1 MFSRE
6 KCSIALCVLI
16 LILFILSISPIVL
29 AQDETNDAKVIER
42 YKLMLSRKPKEGSTF
57 DRLYQFYLE
66 GTGLAA
72 MVTDYQAEAQTKPN
86 DPNIQ
91 LILGHIYKRLGK
103 DKEALAAYQRAVVLA
118 QNDYYAHFA
127 LGQFYVVMRQHEDAI
142 SELTKAATL
151 SEQTQTISP
160 EELTDIY
167 KTLGHAYFSR
177 DKLEEAIKAW
187 EKISELDPQNIF
199 ARIEL
204 ADLFREQE
212 LYPQAIAQ
220 HQAIIDIKK
229 DDAYRKCLSLRE
241 IGKIHEGTGAY
252 DKARQHYDEA
262 LNLTAPG
269 NWLRKDLQHRIIAI
283 YSADA
288 NWKDLIT
295 YYQGKI
301 ETNPN
306 NPEMLGLLASAYIEN
321 QQLDEGTNTYKKGLE
336 LAPTDTGLRLSLID
350 ALRNSEMSEDAASEY
365 EILSEQQPDDFGIY
379 RELGK
384 LYVQLENVDKAKEVY
399 QKMIGRDPKNASTHL
414 TLAEI
419 YTGHEWIDDAVAA
432 YQKAI
437 SLAPNNLDY
446 IEYFGEFYFRQANR
460 EKAIETWNQMV
471 SDAKSTA
478 ENYDR
483 LARLL
488 ETKTFPT
495 EAIEASRK
503 AVEMMPEAYRFR
515 ESLAK
520 RLMNNKQYDEAL
532 LEYTEAVKLAPN
544 EFFAEQMD
552 DQRIELYRRQGTL
565 VEKIETLESELEES
579 ELTDTNKFT
588 HLKRLAKM
596 LLKSGNTTYAL
607 EILLKAKELQPDDV
621 TINRWTAEVY
631 VKQGR
636 RDDAINLYIHLT
648 DIDDSNAREYYSNIA
663 NAYLKVMD
671 FEKATEAAKQVI
683 AHSPRNPEG
692 HHLLAQIARQ
702 SGDYESA
709 TDSFKQ
715 AIRLRPEAIDIR
727 TELAAAHNLAGNSR
741 QAIAQYWRCWE
752 LSDNINDKLSFL
764 KPLSEAY
771 YNLGR
776 RDELEQKLKQIV
788 KSNTSAV
795 APVLALAQIYRNE
808 GDLPSA
814 RFQLAR
820 ALDRQNEN
828 PELLFQLVE
837 ISLDLGDTQEALDYQ
852 QQLVKTTPD
861 PIHQQKLGELLFD
874 AGREQEAIQAWS
886 KVLHAKNQTFDAEMK
901 LAELLVQHGL
911 LEEALFALDSAAQ
924 KISGAD
930 AHIHLYQIG
939 TKLVEINESD
949 RALPHFTRIIEM
961 PKPSTDASVSA
972 TSKKATIAVSIPT
985 YNPPRASGNKLTL
998 ATSLYQRIHNPP
1010 YGSRGRQAWVPT
1022 NFEEA
1027 QAGALVQMKIIRDDK
1042 GELNEFVQQF
1052 EDNAAENPK
1061 DTQTLEL
1068 LVQLHLLNGNHE
1080 KSQEITEK
1088 LIAAAPN
1095 NPEYQRIQLDMA
1107 NADTDLDYD
1116 KFKTLLDKMTWLT
1129 PEAREWY
1136 IAEYA
1141 RRFHYQGK
1149 KEDAEKLLTELEN
1162 SKVINSPNSQM
1173 LVEIFVQLGK
1183 FDAAKKIFDEVQISS
1198 SGQQSSRMYD
1208 LLATNYLRN
1217 GEIEEVV
1224 AIYKEYFDR
1233 TKPRSTN
1240 PRRTNT
1246 LGYANYSYGGYR
1258 PIQSSFPTP
1267 TTYYNQSRLQCLQ
1280 KIFSQLWATNQHQP
1294 LYDVFQTE
1302 LDAAEGRDKIY
1313 PALAISYCYWWEN
1326 KRDPAQK
1333 IFADLQKEFPEDLT
1347 LKINTV
1353 LVSIQTGEFKT
1364 ALILLNNLAEAD
1376 PRNRRQ
1382 YYDLTLQIAV
1392 HIGDS
1397 VTVRDLMTKI
1407 LNSPIGVRELYQ
1419 FSTKLQQAGLTQYAI
1434 AVAKKT
1440 MTLAMRERD
1449 PNFLVQLSQHLK
1461 QLGRGQDA
1469 SRIAARALRFANQR
1483 DRYGQTLHSYH
1494 FQQAANLVNRSTLVN
1509 NAATKLED
1517 AAKKNPNSFQAQLK
1531 LASYYEGR
1539 NQIKKASDAY
1549 EAALKL
1555 QPKDYN
1561 TRIRFAQMLQRNR
1574 QSKNA
1579 VTQYSILLKDSKNI
1593 NTMYSN
1599 SWEIFRTFFDARE
1612 VDKLVSIAKE
1622 LIDNDKDQYSRGLEF
1637 ARRAAD
1643 QCLSNKN
1650 AKAAVEIYE
1659 KLMEADR
1666 YNVYLQL
1673 ADAYAASGA
1682 RDKAIKLLK
1691 EKLQTT
1697 DPDSQ
1702 VSIILKL
1709 SKYNEALD
1717 DIKAFSA
1724 AYKEKI
1730 NDETTN
1736 PSTLYLVAVTKI
1748 VTADIEGAD
1757 PIVNRLIEHIPLQS
1771 RLQWLNTLA
1780 NTYKEKADTDREIR
1794 MLEAAIEKFDM
1805 QYSYQLSGTYQQLG
1819 TAYTKKGDKEKA
1831 KEFIRKMGIL
1841 RLMRQ
1846 GGAAYYEKERIA
1858 RIYLQYE
1865 MWDEAEILFT
1875 EVINDLSG
1883 QQYYRERAQREL
1895 MTIRQRRG
1903 GSSTLKSTPET
1914 ERINISL
1921 QRSMA
1926 QQHMR
1931 RNQIPQA
1938 IELYEQIEKAMPEDL
1953 ESRSQLASLYSREKQ
1968 HDKAL
1973 KIWVALLEADSENTK
1988 YQDGIIRA
1996 YQSAGKINNAIELAQ
2011 KYIQE
2016 DAKTSVHYARLA
2028 QLYGSSNQI
2037 EDAIK
2042 TYKKAIELSPEDTQ
2056 VYEQL
2061 ARLYLRNDRLDD
2073 SEKAFKEALK
2083 YAPQTGQ
2090 QRNIHRQMMDIYRR
2104 KGTLDEFLKEVEK
2117 KGTLTYDMQRE
2128 LARNFKN
2135 QGNLDKAAKAYE
2147 KALQLTTQEWELQEI
2162 ERQLISIY
2170 RSQGKLEEKLKEG
2183 EKNDTL
2189 TFNMQVELARHYRA
2203 KGESDKAISA
2213 YKKAINKTGRSYEM
2227 DNVYRELMLEYVRRG
2242 KDDSVIELYETM
2254 SQSTSGGIS
2263 ISHSS
2268 TGFNVR
2274 FSKDKPRE
2282 TLINAY
2288 KTQGKLNMLKTLF
2301 EGKLAKEANDPTTLE
2316 VVAEIYRNSNNH
2328 EKAAEAYHALSK
2340 ADPTNIHAF
2349 YYAAAAFSKTGKSE
2363 QAKEL
2368 LNHGAATLASSHQ
2381 SQDFWFLCS
2390 LGTVCYNSE
2399 LYTSAIKIFKDAII
2413 AKKAQ
2418 GHGGNSTR
2426 DEEKLYDLIG
2436 KSALAAKQYEEA
2448 VEAFQE
2454 LKKITRDSTKK
2465 ANAEKLIKQ
2474 AYKDGNLYEKQLPAQ
2489 IKKVE
2494 DNPDNVDARLT
2505 LAQSYETNDKFAEA
2519 IAQYEKISELQPKNA
2534 QWHKK
2539 VGDLYE
2545 KSTHTNKQE
2554 RYEKASAAYEKA
2566 ISLNSTSYELYTALA
2581 NIYTK
2586 QDSQS
2591 KAEAVFRQA
2600 LQASLSPTEHDSAVK
2615 AILKLYDAKEH
2626 TDKRLAILTE
2636 LGAKSYNSPLLQ
2648 KLLGDT
2654 YVESGDTDK
2663 AAQAYKKW
2671 FEILKSDP
2679 NQRNYA
2685 QQYFV
2690 LAEELLNKN
2699 IMLDFTLELAKQA
2712 AEARPD
2718 PVYFSTLGHAYLANE
2733 QYDKALEKLQHSLNS
2748 MNQSGRHRGETE
2760 VQYLLTRISQIG
2772 KNVKD
2777 KEGYLNMIGK
2787 LIDTIPNKIG
2797 TQTNA
2802 ILSLAKLCYDLGMTD
2817 KAKIYIQKTGFLPE
2831 TAWLTLGPFDNTR
2844 GVGYNTANI
2853 PEEVAQIDTNAKYD
2867 GVAGPLTWKQG
2878 SDEVFDGFFEFGKDE
2893 GQYTAYAWISFTSPE
2908 ERKIQI
2914 RFDSDDQGKVWLNG
2928 KKVYAHRRTR
2938 GAQIDRRTIPVT
2950 LVAGKNT
2957 ILVKVCN
2964 ESLPW
2969 GFFLRIT
2976 DTEGNPFEDLKLGSI
2991 EEN

>member
-6 KCSIALCVLI
+6 KCPIALCVLI
-16 LILFILSISPIVL
+16 LILSILSISPIIL

-42 YKLMLSRKPKEGSTF
+42 YKLMLSQKPKEGSTF

-72 MVTDYQAEAQTKPN
+72 MVTDYQAEAQAKPN

-103 DKEALAAYQRAVVLA
+103 DKEALAAYQRAVALA

-142 SELTKAATL
+142 SELTQAATL

-241 IGKIHEGTGAY
+241 IGKIHEGIGAY

-399 QKMIGRDPKNASTHL
+399 QKMIDRDPKNASTHL

-419 YTGHEWIDDAVAA
+419 YIGHEWIDDAVAA

-515 ESLAK
+515 VALAK

-544 EFFAEQMD
+544 DFFAEQMD

-565 VEKIETLESELEES
+565 VEKIEALESELEES

-588 HLKRLAKM
+588 NLKRLAKM

-636 RDDAINLYIHLT
+636 RDDAINLYTHLT
-648 DIDDSNAREYYSNIA
+648 DIDNSNAREYYSNIA

-727 TELAAAHNLAGNSR
+727 TELAAAHNLAGNTR

-837 ISLDLGDTQEALDYQ
+837 ISLDLGDTQEALNYQ

-874 AGREQEAIQAWS
+874 SGREQEAIQVWS

-901 LAELLVQHGL
+901 LAELLIQHGL
-911 LEEALFALDSAAQ
+911 LEEVLFALDSAAQ

-972 TSKKATIAVSIPT
+972 TSKKAAIAVPTPT
-985 YNPPRASGNKLTL
+985 YNPPGANRNKLTL
-998 ATSLYQRIHNPP
+998 ATSLYQRIQNSP

-1027 QAGALVQMKIIRDDK
+1027 QAGALVQMRIIMDDK

-1052 EDNAAENPK
+1052 EDDAAENPK

-1068 LVQLHLLNGNHE
+1068 LAQLHLLNGNHE

-1088 LIAAAPN
+1088 LIAVAPN

-1107 NADTDLDYD
+1107 NADTDLDHD

-1129 PEAREWY
+1129 PESREWY

-1149 KEDAEKLLTELEN
+1149 KEDAEKLLVELEN

-1183 FDAAKKIFDEVQISS
+1183 FDAAKKIFDGVKISS

-1208 LLATNYLRN
+1208 LFATNLLSK
-1217 GEIEEVV
+1217 GKIEEAV
-1224 AIYKEYFDR
+1224 AIYKKYFDR

-1240 PRRTNT
+1240 PRRTT
-1246 LGYANYSYGGYR
+1246 SLGYSNYSYGGYT
-1258 PIQSSFPTP
+1258 PIQSAFPSP
-1267 TTYYNQSRLQCLQ
+1267 TTYYNQSRLQYLQ
-1280 KIFSQLWATNQHQP
+1280 STFSHLWATNQHQA

-1326 KRDPAQK
+1326 KRDQAQK

-1353 LVSIQTGEFKT
+1353 LVSIQIGEFKA
-1364 ALILLNNLAEAD
+1364 ALTLLNNLAEAD

-1407 LNSPIGVRELYQ
+1407 LNSPTGVRELYQ

-1440 MTLAMRERD
+1440 MTLALRERD
-1449 PNFLVQLSQHLK
+1449 PNFLVQLSQHLN

-1483 DRYGQTLHSYH
+1483 DRYGRTLHSYS
-1494 FQQAANLVNRSTLVN
+1494 FQQAANLAKPSTVGSN
-1509 NAATKLED
+1509 PAVKLED

-1531 LASYYEGR
+1531 LVSYYESR

-1555 QPKDYN
+1555 RPKDHN
-1561 TRIRFAQMLQRNR
+1561 TRIRYAQMLQRNR

-1579 VTQYSILLKDSKNI
+1579 VAQYSILLKDSKNI

-1599 SWEIFRTFFDARE
+1599 YWEILGTFFEARE

-1622 LIDNDKDQYSRGLEF
+1622 LIDNNKDQYSRGFEF
-1637 ARRAAD
+1637 ARRAAEL
-1643 QCLSNKN
+1643 CVSRKN

-1659 KLMEADR
+1659 KLMESDR

-1697 DPDSQ
+1697 NPDSQ

-1717 DIKAFSA
+1717 NIKAFLA
-1724 AYKEKI
+1724 KYEEKI

-1780 NTYKEKADTDREIR
+1780 DIYKEKADTDREIR
-1794 MLEAAIEKFDM
+1794 MLEAAIEKFDARN
-1805 QYSYQLSGTYQQLG
+1805 SYQLSGTYQKLG

-1858 RIYLQYE
+1858 RIYSQYE

-1883 QQYYRERAQREL
+1883 QQHYRERAQREL

-1903 GSSTLKSTPET
+1903 GTSSLKSTPET

-1931 RNQIPQA
+1931 QNQIPQA

-1973 KIWVALLEADSENTK
+1973 KIWVALLEVDPENTK

-1996 YQSAGKINNAIELAQ
+1996 YQSAGRINNAIELAQ

-2016 DAKTSVHYARLA
+2016 DAETSVHYVRLA

-2042 TYKKAIELSPEDTQ
+2042 TYKKAIELSSEDWQ
-2056 VYEQL
+2056 VYENL
-2061 ARLYLRNDRLDD
+2061 AGLYLRNDRLDE

-2104 KGTLDEFLKEVEK
+2104 KGTLEEFLKEVEK
-2117 KGTLTYDMQRE
+2117 KGTLTYSMQRE

-2147 KALQLTTQEWELQEI
+2147 KALQLTTQEWEQQDV

-2170 RSQGKLEEKLKEG
+2170 RSQGKLEEKLKEA

-2189 TFNMQVELARHYRA
+2189 TFNMQVELARQYRA

-2213 YKKAINKTGRSYEM
+2213 YKKAINKTKRSHEM

-2242 KDDSVIELYETM
+2242 EDDSVIELYETM
-2254 SQSTSGGIS
+2254 SQSTSSGTS
-2263 ISHSS
+2263 INYSP
-2268 TGFNVR
+2268 TGFDVR
-2274 FSKDKPRE
+2274 LSKDKPRE

-2288 KTQGKLNMLKTLF
+2288 KTQDKLDTLQTLF
-2301 EGKLAKEANDPTTLE
+2301 EGKLAKEANDLTTLE
-2316 VVAEIYRNSNNH
+2316 VIAEIYRNSNNH

-2368 LNHGAATLASSHQ
+2368 LNHGAAALSSSHQ

-2413 AKKAQ
+2413 ARGSQ
-2418 GHGGNSTR
+2418 GYGGNSTT

-2454 LKKITRDSTKK
+2454 LGKITRNSTKK
-2465 ANAEKLIKQ
+2465 ANAERSIKQ
-2474 AYKDGNLYEKQLPAQ
+2474 AYKDGNLYEKHLPAQ

-2494 DNPDNVDARLT
+2494 ENPDNVDARFS

-2539 VGDLYE
+2539 VGNLYE

-2566 ISLNSTSYELYTALA
+2566 ISFNSTSYELYTALA

-2591 KAEAVFRQA
+2591 KAEAVYRQA

-2636 LGAKSYNSPLLQ
+2636 LGAKSGNSPLLQ

-2671 FEILKSDP
+2671 FEILKSEP

-2712 AEARPD
+2712 AETRPD

-2733 QYDKALEKLQHSLNS
+2733 NYDKALVQFQRSLIHMNHNS
-2748 MNQSGRHRGETE
+2748 RHGGNGVEH
-2760 VQYLLTRISQIG
+2760 LLTRISQVG
-2772 KNVKD
+2772 KNVKN
-2777 KEGYLNMIGK
+2777 KESYLEMIEK
-2787 LIDTIPNKIG
+2787 LVEVLPQNIG
-2797 TQTNA
+2797 TQTNVN
-2802 ILSLAKLCYDLGMTD
+2802 LSLAKFCHDIGMTD
-2817 KAKIYIQKTGFLPE
+2817 AAKIYIQKTGFLPE
-2831 TAWLTLGPFDNTR
+2831 TAWLTLGPFDNTK
-2844 GVGYNTANI
+2844 GVGYNTAYI
-2853 PEEVAQIDTNAKYD
+2853 PEEVARIDTNAKYD
-2867 GVAGPLTWKQG
+2867 GVTGPLTWKQA

-2893 GQYTAYAWISFTSPE
+2893 GWYTAYAWISFTSPE
-2908 ERKIQI
+2908 ERKVQI

>member
-16 LILFILSISPIVL
+16 LILSILSISPIIL

-42 YKLMLSRKPKEGSTF
+42 YKLMLSQKPKEGSTF

-72 MVTDYQAEAQTKPN
+72 MVTDYQAEAQAKPN

-103 DKEALAAYQRAVVLA
+103 DKEALAAYQRAVALA

-350 ALRNSEMSEDAASEY
+350 ALRNSEMFEDAASEY
-365 EILSEQQPDDFGIY
+365 EILSEQQPDNFGIY

-399 QKMIGRDPKNASTHL
+399 QKMIDRDPKNASTHL

-419 YTGHEWIDDAVAA
+419 YIGHEWIDDAVAA

-437 SLAPNNLDY
+437 SLAPENLDY

-471 SDAKSTA
+471 SDAKRTA

-488 ETKTFPT
+488 ETKAFPT

-544 EFFAEQMD
+544 DFFAEQMD

-579 ELTDTNKFT
+579 ELTDTDKFT
-588 HLKRLAKM
+588 NLKRLAKM

-727 TELAAAHNLAGNSR
+727 TELAAVHDLAGNTR

-837 ISLDLGDTQEALDYQ
+837 ISLDLGDTQEALNYQ

-901 LAELLVQHGL
+901 LAELLIQHGL
-911 LEEALFALDSAAQ
+911 LEEGLFALDSAAQ

-939 TKLVEINESD
+939 TKLIEINESD

-972 TSKKATIAVSIPT
+972 TSKKAAIAVSIPT

-998 ATSLYQRIHNPP
+998 ATSLYRRIYNPP

-1027 QAGALVQMKIIRDDK
+1027 QAGALVQMKIIMDDK

-1052 EDNAAENPK
+1052 EDDAAENPK

-1068 LVQLHLLNGNHE
+1068 LAQLHLLNGNHE

-1107 NADTDLDYD
+1107 NADTDLDHD

-1129 PEAREWY
+1129 PESREWY

-1149 KEDAEKLLTELEN
+1149 KEDAEKLLAELKN

-1208 LLATNYLRN
+1208 LLATDYLRN
-1217 GEIEEVV
+1217 GKIEEAV
-1224 AIYKEYFDR
+1224 AIYKKYFDR

-1240 PRRTNT
+1240 PRRTT
-1246 LGYANYSYGGYR
+1246 SLGYSNYSYGGYT
-1258 PIQSSFPTP
+1258 PIQSAFPSP
-1267 TTYYNQSRLQCLQ
+1267 TTYYNQSRLQYLQ
-1280 KIFSQLWATNQHQP
+1280 NTFSHLWATNQHQA
-1294 LYDVFQTE
+1294 LYDVFQAE

-1326 KRDPAQK
+1326 KRDQSQQ
-1333 IFADLQKEFPEDLT
+1333 ILADLQKEFPEDIT

-1353 LVSIQTGEFKT
+1353 LVSIQSGKHKT
-1364 ALILLNNLAEAD
+1364 ALTLLNNLAEAD

-1407 LNSPIGVRELYQ
+1407 LNSPTGVRELYQ

-1440 MTLAMRERD
+1440 MTLALRERD
-1449 PNFLVQLSQHLK
+1449 PNFLVQLSQHLN

-1483 DRYGQTLHSYH
+1483 DRYGRTLHSYN
-1494 FQQAANLVNRSTLVN
+1494 FQQAASLANRSTLVN

-1555 QPKDYN
+1555 RPKDHN

-1599 SWEIFRTFFDARE
+1599 YWEILRTFFDARE

-1659 KLMEADR
+1659 KLMESDR

-1724 AYKEKI
+1724 EYKEKT

-1736 PSTLYLVAVTKI
+1736 PSMLYLVAVTKI

-1757 PIVNRLIEHIPLQS
+1757 PIVNKLIEHIPSQS

-1780 NTYKEKADTDREIR
+1780 DTYKEKADTDREIR

-1805 QYSYQLSGTYQQLG
+1805 RNSYQLSGTYQKLG

-1831 KEFIRKMGIL
+1831 KEYIRKMGTL
-1841 RLMRQ
+1841 RLIRQ
-1846 GGAAYYEKERIA
+1846 SGSAYYEKDSIA
-1858 RIYLQYE
+1858 RIYTQYE
-1865 MWDEAEILFT
+1865 MWDEAEILLT
-1875 EVINDLSG
+1875 EVINDLSA

-1914 ERINISL
+1914 QRINISL

-1973 KIWVALLEADSENTK
+1973 KIWVALLETDPENTK

-2016 DAKTSVHYARLA
+2016 DAKTSIHYVRLA

-2037 EDAIK
+2037 ENAIK

-2090 QRNIHRQMMDIYRR
+2090 QQNIHRQMMDIYRR
-2104 KGTLDEFLKEVEK
+2104 KGTLEEFLKEVEK
-2117 KGTLTYDMQRE
+2117 KGTLTYGMQKE
-2128 LARNFKN
+2128 FARNFKE
-2135 QGNLDKAAKAYE
+2135 QGKLDEAAKAYE
-2147 KALQLTTQEWELQEI
+2147 KALQLTTQEWELQDI

-2213 YKKAINKTGRSYEM
+2213 YKKAINKTGRSHEM

-2254 SQSTSGGIS
+2254 SQSTSSGIS
-2263 ISHSS
+2263 ISSSS

-2288 KTQGKLNMLKTLF
+2288 KTQGKLDMLKTLF

-2368 LNHGAATLASSHQ
+2368 LNHGAAALSSSHQ

-2399 LYTSAIKIFKDAII
+2399 LHTSAIKIFKDAII

-2418 GHGGNSTR
+2418 NSGSNSTR
-2426 DEEKLYDLIG
+2426 EEEKLYDLIG

-2448 VEAFQE
+2448 VEAFQG

-2465 ANAEKLIKQ
+2465 ANADRLIKQ

-2534 QWHKK
+2534 EWLKK
-2539 VGDLYE
+2539 VGDLYD
-2545 KSTHTNKQE
+2545 KSTHTTLQE
-2554 RYEKASAAYEKA
+2554 RTEKAAAAYEKA
-2566 ISLNSTSYELYTALA
+2566 ISLDATSYKLYSALGK
-2581 NIYTK
+2581 IYSK
-2586 QDSQS
+2586 LDNRS
-2591 KAEAVFRQA
+2591 KAEAVYRQA

-2636 LGAKSYNSPLLQ
+2636 LGAKSDNSPLLQ

-2671 FEILKSDP
+2671 FEILKSEP

-2733 QYDKALEKLQHSLNS
+2733 NYDKALVQFQRSLIHMNHNS
-2748 MNQSGRHRGETE
+2748 RHGGNGVEH
-2760 VQYLLTRISQIG
+2760 LLTRISQVG
-2772 KNVKD
+2772 KNVKN
-2777 KEGYLNMIGK
+2777 KKSYLEMIEK
-2787 LIDTIPNKIG
+2787 LVEALPQNIG
-2797 TQTNA
+2797 TQTNVN
-2802 ILSLAKLCYDLGMTD
+2802 LSLAKFCHDIGMTD
-2817 KAKIYIQKTGFLPE
+2817 AAKIYIQKTGFLPE

-2893 GQYTAYAWISFTSPE
+2893 GWYTAYAWISFTSPE
-2908 ERKIQI
+2908 ERKVQI

-2976 DTEGNPFEDLKLGSI
+2976 DIEGNPFEDLKLGNI